1 MLYMKN
7 LMHRIWS
14 AQGKC
19 TSKSFT
25 KYILHSFRIV
35 VDAYG
40 LFINFSCNTYCHG
53 VHNKVFF

>member
-25 KYILHSFRIV
+25 KFILHSFTIP
-35 VDAYG
+35 VDA
-40 LFINFSCNTYCHG
+40 FEVINYFTCNT
-53 VHNKVFF
+53 

>member
-53 VHNKVFF
+53 VHNS